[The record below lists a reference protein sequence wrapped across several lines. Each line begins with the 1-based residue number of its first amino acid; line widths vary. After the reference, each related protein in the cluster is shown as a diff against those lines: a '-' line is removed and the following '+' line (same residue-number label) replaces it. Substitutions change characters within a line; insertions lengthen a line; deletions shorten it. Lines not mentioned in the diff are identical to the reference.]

1 MPTTELT
8 RGEVLAELARL
19 KAELNVKT
27 WVTEALELHC
37 SDALKRLDVLIERV
51 EGKCESSPDDWYTLT
66 PVQAQVMNA
75 MSHLS
80 DAQEIG
86 GYPSHE
92 HEQINEAKRHLMPL
106 LDKQETDS
114 GKG

>member
-1 MPTTELT
+1 MPTTEVT
-8 RGEVLAELARL
+8 RGEVLAELAQL
-19 KAELNVKT
+19 QAELNVKT
-27 WVTEALELHC
+27 WVAEALELHC
-37 SDALKRLDVLIERV
+37 SDALKRLDALIKRV
-51 EGKCESSPDDWYTLT
+51 EGKCEVSPGEWFGLT
-66 PVQAQVMNA
+66 PFRAQVMNA

-86 GYPSHE
+86 GYPSPE